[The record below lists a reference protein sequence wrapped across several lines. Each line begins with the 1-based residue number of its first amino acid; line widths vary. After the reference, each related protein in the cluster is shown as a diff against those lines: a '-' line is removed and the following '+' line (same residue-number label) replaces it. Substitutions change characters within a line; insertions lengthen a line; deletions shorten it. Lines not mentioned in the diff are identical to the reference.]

1 MCVSPNRFSIL
12 NSCRSKCTLQTS
24 LAKRTLLTGFW
35 GLWLFIRF
43 LDHFED
49 LAVLGIVVFLVLF
62 EIHSKDTAGEDLRLS
77 GQRLR
82 DRLLAVDPHR
92 AVVLFVHDGLNGTIA
107 GAVQLK
113 TLRSGVAE

>member
-1 MCVSPNRFSIL
+1 MHLYGACDFKEKMVS
-12 NSCRSKCTLQTS
+12 
-24 LAKRTLLTGFW
+24 KR
-35 GLWLFIRF
+35 R
-43 LDHFED
+43 
-49 LAVLGIVVFLVLF
+49 VFLISPLTVLPLALRYPVF
-62 EIHSKDTAGEDLRLS
+62 AILPKDTAGEDLRLS